1 VCACATVAVAPA
13 NAAAAKSLIGPV
25 SSHDA
30 YGYGATKT
38 TDAQI
43 TGEPFKTALVF
54 TNATAG
60 KNSWDSGAAIG
71 FTAGAAKG
79 DKIVV
84 TFYLRAVKPSS
95 GKVEISIE
103 QPAAPYVSIG
113 RQTFSATKSWQKE
126 TYSLTATAPFT
137 DAQEHLLFHT
147 AFAAQT
153 IEVGGLTIVD
163 KGK

>member
-1 VCACATVAVAPA
+1 LNRINLRSIAGALSAVVVCACATVAVAPA

-30 YGYGATKT
+30 YGYGA
-38 TDAQI
+38 
-43 TGEPFKTALVF
+43 